1 MKNQSPSPNDDS
13 QVSLSEKLQDFF
25 DRYRWTYLLGW
36 VYIAGISLVIKF
48 VGPAIFANLTFTGWS
63 LEDLTDFHV
72 TFGSICPDE
81 C

>member
-1 MKNQSPSPNDDS
+1 
-13 QVSLSEKLQDFF
+13 
-25 DRYRWTYLLGW
+25 
-36 VYIAGISLVIKF
+36 LVIKF